1 MLVHHRVTPS
11 IKFAGPHLYT
21 WVEKGTVRV
30 KCLAQE
36 HNTMSPAR
44 AQTRIACLR
53 VERHFK
59 EDFSSFLHKVI
70 SYNNTILFFM
80 FNYSPAKWYSYF
92 NDMVTVPLKFQLPP
106 LVSFLETFLVSCKT
120 SLVSREK
127 WTKEL

>member
-11 IKFAGPHLYT
+11 IKFAGTHLYT

-44 AQTRIACLR
+44 ARTRIACLR

-59 EDFSSFLHKVI
+59 EDFRSFLHKII

-80 FNYSPAKWYSYF
+80 FNYSPAKWYPYF

-106 LVSFLETFLVSCKT
+106 LVSFLETFLVSRET